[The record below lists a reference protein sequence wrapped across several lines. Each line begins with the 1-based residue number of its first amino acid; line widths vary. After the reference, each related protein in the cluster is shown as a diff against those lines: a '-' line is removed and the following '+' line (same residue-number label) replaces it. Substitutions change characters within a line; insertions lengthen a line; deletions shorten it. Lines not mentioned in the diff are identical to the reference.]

1 MMSST
6 LIASS
11 VTPIVL
17 VFHLSASLIVTLYLQ
32 RLVFLA
38 DIGKKYYHILHLPL
52 WNYNL
57 KLLGLIFQP
66 FTTNVGS
73 DGISLAAV
81 SMMTV
86 LLSPG
91 KSEKKLSV

>member
-1 MMSST
+1 MQYK
-6 LIASS
+6 I
-11 VTPIVL
+11 
-17 VFHLSASLIVTLYLQ
+17 
-32 RLVFLA
+32 VFLA
-38 DIGKKYYHILHLPL
+38 DIGKKHYLILHLPL
-52 WNYNL
+52 WYYNL
-57 KLLGLIFQP
+57 KLLDWIFQP

-73 DGISLAAV
+73 DGISSVAV